1 MKTFFRYW
9 IARLFKSRR
18 SAGAIL
24 AARSRKL
31 NKRAA
36 ETTATPPAPPAKESL

>member
-31 NKRAA
+31 NRRA
-36 ETTATPPAPPAKESL
+36 ETTATQPASEPAKEF